1 MSENKKPRVLVTYM
15 EAGLG
20 HIVTAQAISD
30 ALKKSYSDKL
40 DVIDNYTLRDS
51 KRKILN
57 KYEKYMVSEV
67 NKHSKYPGYCYL
79 FMWSMHI
86 IGSKNTLK
94 LIHNTIFYRQLKAT
108 VEEYRELNPDAIICT
123 HYFLLYAAIVYRKK
137 VNPDCKV
144 FLYCP
149 DNMIHGWWDNRVD
162 RLYTNNHIAT
172 EDGLKFKF
180 PKENILEVFYPTR
193 AAVTESNGTKEE
205 YREKFG
211 IPKDKFAVV
220 VADGVYAKARAKRAT
235 LALLKSKTPMTICL
249 IAGKN
254 DKLLH
259 EFEKMTDIP
268 EHITLKVFGFVKD
281 APQLYAACDL
291 FITKAGPNAVLDSV
305 MMGTP
310 VIMTYYASPMEHA
323 VVRLFGKSKRCGY
336 YITSCRRARETA
348 ERLAKNHDE
357 LQALRESCKFF
368 DKSKNGAHDIADD
381 VAKLLRVRED
391 N

>member
-30 ALKKSYSDKL
+30 ALKRSYADKL
-40 DVIDNYTLRDS
+40 EVIDNYTLRDS

-57 KYEKYMVSEV
+57 KYEKYMVNEV

-94 LIHNTIFYRQLKAT
+94 LIHNTVFRRQLKAT
-108 VEEYRELNPDAIICT
+108 LEEYREFSPDMIICT
-123 HYFLLYAAIVYRKK
+123 HYYLLYAAIVYRKK
-137 VNPDCKV
+137 IDPNCKV
-144 FLYCP
+144 VLYCP
-149 DNMIHGWWDNRVD
+149 DNMLHGWWDNRPD

-172 EDGLKFKF
+172 EDALKFKF

-205 YREKFG
+205 YREKFD

-220 VADGVYAKARAKRAT
+220 VADGVYAKARAERAARE
-235 LALLKSKTPMTICL
+235 LMKSKEPVTICL

-254 DKLLH
+254 EKLRKK
-259 EFEKMTDIP
+259 FEAMTDIP
-268 EHITLKVFGFVKD
+268 EHITLKVFGFVED
-281 APQLYAACDL
+281 APQLYSACDL

-323 VVRLFGKSKRCGY
+323 VVRLFGKSKGCGY
-336 YITSCRRARETA
+336 YITSCKRARAAT
-348 ERLAKNHDE
+348 ERLAKNPEE
-357 LQALRESCKFF
+357 LNALRKNCAFF
-368 DKSKNGAHDIADD
+368 DKNRNGAHDIADD
-381 VAKLLRVRED
+381 VAKLLIK
-391 N
+391 